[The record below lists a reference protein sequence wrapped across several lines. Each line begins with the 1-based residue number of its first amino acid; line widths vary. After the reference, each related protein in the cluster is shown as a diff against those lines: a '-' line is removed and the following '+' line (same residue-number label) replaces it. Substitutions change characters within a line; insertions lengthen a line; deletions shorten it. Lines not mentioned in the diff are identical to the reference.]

1 MGTNDVRPGASP
13 AGADGL
19 NPQRRR
25 VGRVVGVM
33 VGGRIVPPSPPRV
46 VLIERPLRRRTDRRP
61 ATGRAEQPVETAAET
76 DERTLA
82 ARIVAV
88 SSFPP
93 RTDGPTD
100 AWLAQRGPALIDKYP
115 PLAVVAAWRH
125 LLSGH
130 ADEALDMADLADR
143 ATFEEPPSDG
153 SASFESQRARL
164 RAVMARRGPRA
175 MLEDARLALSQERPG
190 SPWRA
195 VALVLVGQA
204 HAALGDPEAADAAY
218 RDAIMTGTSF
228 APAPAV
234 LALAGRASLR
244 VDQGNWGAADAFIR
258 DSRIQLFRADLGQT
272 AASVLIH
279 AVDARVALVRGDL
292 ARAHEAFV
300 RGQSVAPMANH
311 AMPYLSVDGLLHLA
325 QAALGCSEV
334 GTAQAIL
341 RHAEHILRRRPHLG
355 SLSDKLTVV
364 RCQVEDAS
372 SSLVGSS
379 MFTPAELRVLQ
390 FLPTHLSFQDIG
402 DRLTVSRNTVKTHA
416 MSIYGKLWASSRNEA
431 VERAV
436 QLGLLEPNPVLQRG
450 AKSSSLMVALARRAS
465 DEDPLEDD

>member
-1 MGTNDVRPGASP
+1 MATNDVRPGATP

-25 VGRVVGVM
+25 AGRVVGVLTSS
-33 VGGRIVPPSPPRV
+33 RISPPGPPRT

-61 ATGRAEQPVETAAET
+61 VSGRTERSITTPAAT
-76 DERTLA
+76 DDRTLA

-100 AWLAQRGPALIDKYP
+100 AWLARRGSVLIEKYP
-115 PLAVVAAWRH
+115 PLAVVAAWRN

-130 ADEALDMADLADR
+130 ADEAIEMADLADR
-143 ATFEEPPSDG
+143 ATFDEMPADG

-175 MLEDARLALSQERPG
+175 MLEDARRALSDEPPR

-195 VALVLVGQA
+195 VAFVLIGQA
-204 HAALGDPEAADAAY
+204 HAALGDAEAADTAY

-244 VDQGNWGAADAFIR
+244 VDQGNWGAADAFIH

-272 AASVLIH
+272 AAAVLIH

-292 ARAHEAFV
+292 ARAYEAFA
-300 RGQSVAPMANH
+300 RGQSVAPMATH
-311 AMPYLSVDGLLHLA
+311 AMPYLSVEGLLHLA

-334 GTAQAIL
+334 GTAQTIL
-341 RHAEHILRRRPHLG
+341 RQSEQILRRRPDLG
-355 SLSDKLTVV
+355 SLTAKLTAV
-364 RCQVEDAS
+364 RGQVEEAS

-390 FLPTHLSFQDIG
+390 FLSTHLSFQDIG
-402 DRLTVSRNTVKTHA
+402 DRLSVSRNTVKTHA

-436 QLGLLEPNPVLQRG
+436 QLGLLEPNPMLRATTPSSALVVLG
-450 AKSSSLMVALARRAS
+450 RAS
-465 DEDPLEDD
+465 TIEASSGHA

>member
-1 MGTNDVRPGASP
+1 MGTDDVRPGTTP
-13 AGADGL
+13 ANGL
-19 NPQRRR
+19 DPQRRR
-25 VGRVVGVM
+25 VGRVVGVTI
-33 VGGRIVPPSPPRV
+33 GGRIVPAVPPRT
-46 VLIERPLRRRTDRRP
+46 VLIERPLRRRTDRRSVQGPSERPIEAP
-61 ATGRAEQPVETAAET
+61 AAP

-82 ARIVAV
+82 ARIVAI

-100 AWLAQRGPALIDKYP
+100 AWLAQRGPRLVEQYP
-115 PLAVVAAWRH
+115 PLAVVAAWRY

-130 ADEALDMADLADR
+130 ADEAIDMADFADR
-143 ATFEEPPSDG
+143 ATFEEGPSDG

-218 RDAIMTGTSF
+218 RAAIMTGTTF

-272 AASVLIH
+272 GASVLIH

-292 ARAHEAFV
+292 TRAHQAFA

-311 AMPYLSVDGLLHLA
+311 AMPYLSVEGLLHLA

-341 RHAEHILRRRPHLG
+341 RHAEQITRRRPHLG
-355 SLSDKLTVV
+355 ALCAKLKAV
-364 RCQVEDAS
+364 RGQVEDAS

-436 QLGLLEPNPVLQRG
+436 QLGLLEPNPVLQLGTASSAASMVGPG
-450 AKSSSLMVALARRAS
+450 AATDDDRL
-465 DEDPLEDD
+465 DED